1 MFYSF
6 IKILAT
12 IVFHIAFNVKVRGRD
27 HITSA
32 GQILFCN
39 HLSYIDPIFLI
50 NAFPRKSG
58 KIHFMAKETLWKK
71 LIFRIALPLMNVF
84 PVKRGEGDQDA
95 LALAAEYAK
104 TATLGIFPEGT
115 RAKDHVMKRFKSGA
129 ALIATT
135 TGSPLLPCCIYYEKG
150 LAFRRKITIR
160 FGEKMNPADYENTRA
175 LTRAM
180 KERTEKL
187 LAQKH
192 NA

>member
-1 MFYSF
+1 MFYTF
-6 IKILAT
+6 IKIIAT
-12 IVFHIAFNVKVRGRD
+12 FLFHIAFNVKVRGRE
-27 HITSA
+27 HIAPA

-50 NAFPRKSG
+50 NAFPRKCG
-58 KIHFMAKETLWKK
+58 KIHFMAKETLWKNPI
-71 LIFRIALPLMNVF
+71 LRILLPLANVF

-95 LALAAEYAK
+95 LALAAKYAK

-115 RAKDHVMKRFKSGA
+115 RAKDNVLKRFKSGA
-129 ALIATT
+129 ALIATNT
-135 TGSPLLPCCIYYEKG
+135 KVPLLPCCLYYEKG

-160 FGEKMNPADYENTRA
+160 FGECMNPADYENTRA

-180 KERTEKL
+180 KERMEDL